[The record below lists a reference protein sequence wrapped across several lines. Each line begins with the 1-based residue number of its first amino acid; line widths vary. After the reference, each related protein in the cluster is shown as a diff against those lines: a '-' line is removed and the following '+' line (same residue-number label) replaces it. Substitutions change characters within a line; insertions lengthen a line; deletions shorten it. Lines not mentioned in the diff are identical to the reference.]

1 MKRPRSALF
10 VPGDKPAAIQ
20 KARTLGADML
30 ILDLEDAVAPEHK
43 AQARENVCA
52 ALEEGFPM
60 PVLVRL
66 NGPGTPWENA
76 DQDAVMHCHPDGLV
90 LPKVEQTGVVRCLRL
105 GVPLWL
111 MIETPRGVLAA
122 PELAAEQGVAG
133 LIAGANDLSR
143 ELRARHTPERT
154 PLLHALSAI
163 VLAARAYGKY
173 ALDAVYNDVR
183 DAAGLEQVCIQ
194 GRDLGFD
201 GKSLIHPSQVE
212 TANRCFG
219 VSDEE
224 AQTAREL
231 LASWE
236 AGRAEGKSLTT
247 FQGKMVEEMHVKEA
261 RELLAERGGGA

>member
-1 MKRPRSALF
+1 MKRPRSVLF
-10 VPGDKPAAIQ
+10 VPGDKSLAIE

-52 ALEEGFPM
+52 ALRQGFPM
-60 PVLVRL
+60 PALVRL
-66 NGPGTPWENA
+66 NGPGTPWEA
-76 DQDAVMHCHPDGLV
+76 DDQAAVMHCHPDGLV
-90 LPKVEQTGVVRCLRL
+90 LPKVEQTGAVRCLRL

-154 PLLHALSAI
+154 PLLYALSAM
-163 VLAARAYGKY
+163 VLAARAYGKL
-173 ALDAVYNDVR
+173 ALDAVHNDIT
-183 DAAGLEQVCIQ
+183 DAAGFEYICIQ

-201 GKSLIHPSQVE
+201 GKSLIHPSQID
-212 TANRCFG
+212 TANRCYG

-224 AQTAREL
+224 AQTARAL
-231 LASWE
+231 LSSWE
-236 AGRAEGKSLTT
+236 AGRSEGKSVTT
-247 FQGKMVEEMHVKEA
+247 FRGKLLEELHVSEA
-261 RELLAERGGGA
+261 RELLAEVGTRQ